1 MKRGHARRLIARGP
15 PNYDATLLSSWGK
28 KKTPSLAFVD
38 AKQHWGSVLFTAA
51 ALGERVS
58 ELLTPILV

>member
-15 PNYDATLLSSWGK
+15 PKYDATLLPSQS

-38 AKQHWGSVLFTAA
+38 AKQHWGSVMFTAA
-51 ALGERVS
+51 SLGERVS